1 MATPIGTATLTS
13 ISKQY
18 VMPEIVDQI
27 YTSNAL
33 FYRLDRAN
41 KRVVRGGTQIEVPL
55 GVSRFTSSGSY
66 RGFDLLDTTPQDVI
80 KTAAYDWK
88 QYFVTVSVDG
98 LTLIKNDSPESVADL
113 IKTYFQIAQE
123 EMEENLGNDLFSDA
137 TTNTNNL
144 DGVQGAVDNGTV
156 AATYGGLGSRTTTNS
171 FWQPATGA
179 LDTTTT
185 TLTLPA
191 MQAVFGA
198 ATDGARH
205 PTIIVTTQATYNRY
219 QNLVQPQQR
228 FPSEPMGTDE
238 QLGKAG
244 FTNLL
249 YNNVPVVVDS
259 HCNTARAGTTGDSM
273 YFLNEDYIDFV
284 VSPRADMKLEDFQ
297 PAINQDA
304 AVAKILFAGDIVFK
318 NIKRQGVLTAI
329 TA

>member
-1 MATPIGTATLTS
+1 MATPIGLSTLTS
-13 ISKQY
+13 ISRRFIL
-18 VMPEIVDQI
+18 PEVTDQI
-27 YTSNAL
+27 YTSNAM
-33 FYRLDRAN
+33 FYRWDRAN
-41 KRVVRGGTQIEVPL
+41 KRIVRGGTQIEVPL
-55 GVSRFTSSGSY
+55 GWTRFTSSGAY

-80 KTAAYDWK
+80 KNAAFDWK
-88 QYFVTVSVDG
+88 QYYVTVAVDG
-98 LTLIKNDSPESVADL
+98 LTLIKNDSPESIADL
-113 IKTYFQIAQE
+113 VKSYFQIAQE

-137 TTNTNNL
+137 TTNTLKL
-144 DGVQGAVDNGTV
+144 DGVQGAVDNGSV

-171 FWQPATGA
+171 FWQPASGA
-179 LDTTTT
+179 LDSTTT

-238 QLGKAG
+238 QLAKAG

-259 HCNTARAGTTGDSM
+259 HCNTVRAGTTGDSM
-273 YFLNEDYIDFV
+273 YFFNEDYWEFA

-304 AVAKILFAGDIVFK
+304 AVAKILFAGNILCK
-318 NIKRQGVLTAI
+318 NVKRQGLMTAI